1 MTGLQLQSP
10 TEAER
15 SDLYY
20 HLQDLMIQVPQI
32 LETFDTL
39 TITTIDQATL
49 RTVLAQ
55 LLQRCTTLH
64 VQLLAWCEALREH
77 VPSQLYSSHPAIA
90 HNPADE
96 PGSHTFP
103 LAFHFLTLSIAQ
115 LFLLYWSSLIVLYR
129 TMQDIS
135 LRLAQTLQFP
145 SPGKSSLSSPS
156 DQEHSCDDDLDFE
169 LSSSFPSTNHIAAL
183 ARKICQS
190 FEYCYQSTNGTLG
203 VQSTVFPRW
212 VATEFYA
219 SRPKYHREL
228 KWCDEVQN
236 MTAEGA
242 RFDVRVVKF
251 GEMGDYRI

>member
-1 MTGLQLQSP
+1 
-10 TEAER
+10 
-15 SDLYY
+15 
-20 HLQDLMIQVPQI
+20 MIQVPPI

-183 ARKICQS
+183 ARKICRS